1 MTICPECGQENL
13 AGADACEGCQS
24 SLTGVTGRPPIQP
37 EEERILRDAINEL
50 HPREVLTVGP
60 QTPVSDVLQ
69 LLVDK
74 YEGCVVV
81 VEEDRPV
88 GIFSERD
95 ALMRIGT
102 EAAELGE
109 RPIADFM
116 TATPTTLEATDKIAF
131 ALQKMAGGG
140 YRHLP
145 ITQDGRVVGIVSV
158 RDFLR
163 YTTEHLLS
171 PV

>member
-13 AGADACEGCQS
+13 PGVDACEACQS
-24 SLTGVTGRPPIQP
+24 SLTGVSNRPRIQP
-37 EEERILRDAINEL
+37 EEERILRDAIYAL
-50 HPREVLTVGP
+50 RPSKVITVAPDAPVRE
-60 QTPVSDVLQ
+60 VLQ

-74 YEGCVVV
+74 YVGCVVV
-81 VEEDRPV
+81 VENDRPV

-102 EAAELGE
+102 DAAECGNA
-109 RPIADFM
+109 PISEFM
-116 TATPTTLEATDKIAF
+116 TSTPTTLEATDKIAF

-145 ITQDGRVVGIVSV
+145 ITQDGRLVGIISV

-163 YTTEHLLS
+163 YATEYLLS
-171 PV
+171 PA

>member
-1 MTICPECGQENL
+1 MTICPECGQENMP
-13 AGADACEGCQS
+13 GADACEGCQS
-24 SLTGVTGRPPIQP
+24 SLTSVTSRPPIQP
-37 EEERILRDAINEL
+37 EEERILRDAILEL
-50 HPREVLTVGP
+50 RPREVISVAP
-60 QTPVSDVLQ
+60 QASVRDVLQ

-74 YEGCVVV
+74 YVGCVVV
-81 VEEDRPV
+81 VENDRPV

-95 ALMRIGT
+95 ALMRIGPD
-102 EAAELGE
+102 AAELGD
-109 RPIADFM
+109 RPISEFM
-116 TATPTTLEATDKIAF
+116 TSTPTTLEATDKIAF

-145 ITQDGRVVGIVSV
+145 ITQDGRLVGIVSV

-171 PV
+171 QA